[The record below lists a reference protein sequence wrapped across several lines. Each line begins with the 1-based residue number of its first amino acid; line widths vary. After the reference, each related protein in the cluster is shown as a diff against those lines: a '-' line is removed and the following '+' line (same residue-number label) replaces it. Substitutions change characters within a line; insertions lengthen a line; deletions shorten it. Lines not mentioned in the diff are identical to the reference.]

1 MVAARYDCIL
11 VTSVDPNNPMFA
23 ARRISLWFAVT
34 FDADHGEIHL
44 ADDTIRVLER
54 QWKVSINAVPDIAS
68 LSLHAH
74 PWRDG
79 HQNRRLD
86 DFCCERAIGSPEPH
100 PGCTQQ
106 HQRGSPRHTA
116 QANGRCRRASHLA
129 AGGCKLTA
137 GVARSASLETSK
149 YCRCEKP
156 NKLATT
162 LLGNDCTSTF

>member
-79 HQNRRLD
+79 HQNRRLTSAASVRLD
-86 DFCCERAIGSPEPH
+86 PPNHIPAVHNNTNAVRHGTRRKQMEGAGEPVIL
-100 PGCTQQ
+100 
-106 HQRGSPRHTA
+106 R
-116 QANGRCRRASHLA
+116 QAVVS
-129 AGGCKLTA
+129 
-137 GVARSASLETSK
+137 
-149 YCRCEKP
+149 
-156 NKLATT
+156 
-162 LLGNDCTSTF
+162 